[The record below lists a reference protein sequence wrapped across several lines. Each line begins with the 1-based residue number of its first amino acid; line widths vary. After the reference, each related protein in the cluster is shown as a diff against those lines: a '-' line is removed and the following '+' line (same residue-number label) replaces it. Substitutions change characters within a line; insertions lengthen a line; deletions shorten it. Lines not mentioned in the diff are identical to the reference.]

1 MSLLQNI
8 VGQVLK
14 NAVQTQSTQQSNT
27 GESGLEGLLGGLANA
42 IGQSQQQ
49 PSQTRNEQSGLGGLL
64 GGILGSQM
72 GAGQS
77 SGLESVLGGLL
88 GSTRQNTSAGDLG
101 SILGS
106 VLGGQGMARGG
117 VPQQSFGFNKS
128 TLLLA
133 LLPIVLSY
141 IQKNGGL
148 SGVLGKFNHHGMSN
162 KVQSWVNIDVDNDG
176 IDAGDIQRLFDE
188 QEIQAACKKTG
199 ASQTEVCQGIAELLP
214 KVVNELTPQGDL
226 STEQE
231 ANDEIAQ
238 ILAQMNAN
246 KQ

>member
-14 NAVQTQSTQQSNT
+14 NAIQTQPT
-27 GESGLEGLLGGLANA
+27 
-42 IGQSQQQ
+42 QQ
-49 PSQTRNEQSGLGGLL
+49 PSANQSGLGGLL
-64 GGILGSQM
+64 GGLANSMGQSQQPSSANQAGLGGLLGSVLGSQM
-72 GAGQS
+72 GGRQS

-88 GSTRQNTSAGDLG
+88 GNSRQNTSAGDLG
-101 SILGS
+101 SVLGS
-106 VLGGQGMARGG
+106 VLDQGGMARGG
-117 VPQQSFGFNKS
+117 LPQQSGGFNKS

-133 LLPIVLSY
+133 LLPVVLAY

-148 SGVLGKFNHHGMSN
+148 SGVLGKFSNNGMGN
-162 KVQSWVNIDVDNDG
+162 KAQSWVNIDVDNDG
-176 IDAGDIQRLFDE
+176 IDAGDIQRLFGD
-188 QEIQAACKKTG
+188 QEIQAACAQTG
-199 ASQTEVCQGIAELLP
+199 ASESEVCQGIAELLP
-214 KVVNELTPQGDL
+214 KVVNDLTPQGDL

-246 KQ
+246 KL

>member
-14 NAVQTQSTQQSNT
+14 NAIQTQPTQQPNV
-27 GESGLEGLLGGLANA
+27 N
-42 IGQSQQQ
+42 
-49 PSQTRNEQSGLGGLL
+49 QSGLGGLL
-64 GGILGSQM
+64 GGLANSMGQSQQPSSPNQAGLGGLLGSVLGSQM
-72 GAGQS
+72 GGRQS

-88 GSTRQNTSAGDLG
+88 GNSRQNTSAGDLG
-101 SILGS
+101 SVLGS
-106 VLGGQGMARGG
+106 VLGQGGLARGG
-117 VPQQSFGFNKS
+117 LPQQSGGFNKS

-133 LLPIVLSY
+133 LLPVVLAY

-148 SGVLGKFNHHGMSN
+148 SGVLGKFSNNGMGN
-162 KVQSWVNIDVDNDG
+162 KAQSWVNIDADNDG
-176 IDAGDIQRLFDE
+176 IDAGDIQRLFGE
-188 QEIQAACKKTG
+188 QEIQAACAQTG
-199 ASQTEVCQGIAELLP
+199 ASESEVCQGIAELLP
-214 KVVNELTPQGDL
+214 KVVNDLTPQGDL

-246 KQ
+246 KL

>member
-14 NAVQTQSTQQSNT
+14 NAIQTQPTQQPNV
-27 GESGLEGLLGGLANA
+27 N
-42 IGQSQQQ
+42 
-49 PSQTRNEQSGLGGLL
+49 QSGLGGLL
-64 GGILGSQM
+64 GGLANSMGQSQQPSSPNQAGLGGLLGSVLGSQM
-72 GAGQS
+72 GGRQS

-88 GSTRQNTSAGDLG
+88 GNSRQNTSAGDLG
-101 SILGS
+101 SVLGS
-106 VLGGQGMARGG
+106 VLGQGGMARGG
-117 VPQQSFGFNKS
+117 LPQQSGGFNKS

-133 LLPIVLSY
+133 LLPVVLAY

-148 SGVLGKFNHHGMSN
+148 SGVLGKFSNNGMGN
-162 KVQSWVNIDVDNDG
+162 KAQSWVNIDADNDG
-176 IDAGDIQRLFDE
+176 IDAGDIQRLFGD
-188 QEIQAACKKTG
+188 QEIQAACAQTG
-199 ASQTEVCQGIAELLP
+199 ASESEVCQGIAELLP
-214 KVVNELTPQGDL
+214 KVVNDLTPQGDL

-246 KQ
+246 KL

>member
-14 NAVQTQSTQQSNT
+14 NAIQTQPTQQPN
-27 GESGLEGLLGGLANA
+27 AN
-42 IGQSQQQ
+42 
-49 PSQTRNEQSGLGGLL
+49 QSGLGGLL
-64 GGILGSQM
+64 GSVLGSQM
-72 GAGQS
+72 GGRQS

-88 GSTRQNTSAGDLG
+88 GNSRQNTSAGDLG
-101 SILGS
+101 SVLGS
-106 VLGGQGMARGG
+106 VLGQGGMARGG
-117 VPQQSFGFNKS
+117 LPQQSGGFNKS

-133 LLPIVLSY
+133 LLPVVLAY

-148 SGVLGKFNHHGMSN
+148 SGVLSKFSNNGMGN
-162 KVQSWVNIDVDNDG
+162 KAQSWVNIDTDNDG
-176 IDAGDIQRLFDE
+176 IDAGDIQRLFGE
-188 QEIQAACKKTG
+188 QEIQAACAQTG
-199 ASQTEVCQGIAELLP
+199 ASESEVCQGIAELLP
-214 KVVNELTPQGDL
+214 KVVNDLTPQGDL

-246 KQ
+246 KL